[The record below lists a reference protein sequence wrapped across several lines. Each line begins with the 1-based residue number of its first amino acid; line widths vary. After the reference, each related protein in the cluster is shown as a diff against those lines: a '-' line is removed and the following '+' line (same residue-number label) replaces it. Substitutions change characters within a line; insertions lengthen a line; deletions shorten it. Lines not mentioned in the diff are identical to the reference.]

1 MEEFR
6 ENHVFLLFN
15 VYICILVIL
24 TCTVGCR
31 IARRVVW
38 CHFQSKMEVWIKSYA
53 RKTGFPGIYSEN
65 WREKQVFPDLR
76 ANERENR
83 KSKKNHLRE
92 IQRAFE

>member
-1 MEEFR
+1 MQNR
-6 ENHVFLLFN
+6 K
-15 VYICILVIL
+15 
-24 TCTVGCR
+24 
-31 IARRVVW
+31 ARRLVPLS
-38 CHFQSKMEVWIKSYA
+38 SKMEVWIKSYA

-92 IQRAFE
+92 IQRAFEWAIDHRLGPPSRRENRERDKKKHT